1 MRWIAALILACLAV
15 PAAAQTFINPSAID
29 IPDQGAAESVISVS
43 GLQGLVSS
51 VSVTLNDVTHTF
63 ANDLVFGL
71 VSERA
76 GIGLIFWSEAGG
88 AYAIDHQTLTFTD
101 AASAFLPSTVLDDK
115 AITAGSYLPSNW
127 GSYGFNSLNNA
138 IFFAGFNGINPN
150 GDWRLLAFDQ
160 ATGDTGSV
168 SGGWSLSFKTT
179 GGTGGAVPE
188 PASWAML
195 IGGFALAGGA
205 LRRRRGA
212 GATIAIA

>member
-1 MRWIAALILACLAV
+1 MRWIVALILACLAV

-29 IPDQGAAESVISVS
+29 IPDQGAAQSVISVS

-76 GIGLIFWSEAGG
+76 AIGLIFWSEAGG
-88 AYAIDHQTLTFTD
+88 SYAVDHQTLTFTD
-101 AASAFLPSTVLDDK
+101 AATAFLPATVLDNA

-127 GSYGFNSLNNA
+127 GGYGFNGIANA
-138 IFFAGFNGINPN
+138 ILFSDFNGINPN
-150 GDWRLLAFDQ
+150 GEWRLLAYDQ
-160 ATGDTGSV
+160 TAGDVGSV
-168 SGGWSLSFKTT
+168 AGGWSLNFTT
-179 GGTGGAVPE
+179 MGTGGPVPE
-188 PASWAML
+188 PASWALL

-205 LRRRRGA
+205 LRRQRGPR
-212 GATIAIA
+212 ATIATA